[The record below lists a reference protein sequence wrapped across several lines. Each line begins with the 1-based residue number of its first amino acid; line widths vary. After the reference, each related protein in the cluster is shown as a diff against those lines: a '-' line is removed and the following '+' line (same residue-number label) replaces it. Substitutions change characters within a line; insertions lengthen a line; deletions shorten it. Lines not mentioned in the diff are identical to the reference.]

1 MEDKSV
7 EDVARISFNLPRD
20 LHNRLTDAL
29 PWGVKSTFF
38 RKIVEIAVDRIERGG
53 YEVVGGILKGD
64 IDPFQKG
71 D

>member
-1 MEDKSV
+1 MSEKPV
-7 EDVARISFNLPRD
+7 EDTIKVSFTLPRD
-20 LHNRLTDAL
+20 LHTRLQDAL

-38 RKIVEIAVDRIERGG
+38 RKIVEIAVERIEAGG
-53 YEVVGGILKGD
+53 YVVIGGILKGD